1 MNPDEKALADLAGA
15 DPSQSD
21 PMTAAE
27 FRVVTEW
34 LGLRQRDVAAIFGV
48 NERTVRSWLA
58 GRYLIPEGVRE
69 QVEQIEA
76 ATGAAV
82 GELVSAL
89 QDSRDPAVLAY
100 RTDEEMWAAR
110 PEIMPYPAGWWRMV
124 IARAVSEVPG
134 VVIDYAAR
142 RDLREN

>member
-1 MNPDEKALADLAGA
+1 M
-15 DPSQSD
+15 
-21 PMTAAE
+21 
-27 FRVVTEW
+27 
-34 LGLRQRDVAAIFGV
+34 

-110 PEIMPYPAGWWRMV
+110 PESRPYPAGWWRMV

>member
-1 MNPDEKALADLAGA
+1 MSPDETDPADMAGS
-15 DPSQSD
+15 DPFQD
-21 PMTAAE
+21 EPMTAAE
-27 FRVVTEW
+27 LRVVTEW
-34 LGLRQRDVAAIFGV
+34 LGLRQRDVAAILGV

-124 IARAVSEVPG
+124 IARAVTEVPG
-134 VVIDYAAR
+134 VKIDFQPS
-142 RDLREN
+142 